1 MEVSDKFHF
10 PTTFTPRKEPQDPLN
25 KKLNVLE
32 KRKISCPYQDSNLRP
47 SSL

>member
-1 MEVSDKFHF
+1 MEVSDKFHS

-25 KKLNVLE
+25 KKLDVLK
-32 KRKISCPYQDSNLRP
+32 KRKISCPYQDLNPRP